1 MPAMDDVAC
10 WCTNF
15 RRAALALTARYD
27 GALAPHG
34 LKVTQFSLLRAVQ
47 RRGRA
52 NLTALA
58 GATGLDRSTLGR
70 NLRRLEESG
79 LVSLTP
85 GDDHR
90 DRVVTL
96 TRRGRARVDAASLR
110 WRELQDSIDAALGED
125 APAIAAG
132 ARRVTRLA
140 GRADAGGELAA

>member
-1 MPAMDDVAC
+1 MDDVAC

-27 GALAPHG
+27 EALAPHG

-52 NLTALA
+52 NLTELS

-79 LVSLTP
+79 LVLLAP

-90 DRVVTL
+90 DRVVAL
-96 TRRGRARVDAASLR
+96 TRRGRTRVEAAALR
-110 WRELQDSIDAALGED
+110 WAELQASIDATLGED
-125 APAIAAG
+125 AARIVEG

-140 GRADAGGELAA
+140 GHVLPSGEVGA